1 MPVGVT
7 EFYLDI
13 DLTTQSIVSHS
24 NVDMNGNYIFG
35 VLDPVN
41 PLDAAN
47 KEYVDSHGGGGQIG
61 ATGASG
67 LKGSTGAT
75 GFTGATG
82 SGFTGSSGAT
92 GVQGTTG
99 PIGATGASGL
109 QGITGLTG
117 SSGATGIQGP
127 IGATGSTG
135 FTGTTGP
142 IGATGAS
149 GLQGTTGPIGA
160 TGASGLQGTTGPIGA
175 TGASGLQGTTGPIG
189 ATGASG
195 FTGAT
200 GPIGA
205 TGASGFTG
213 ATGASG
219 VIGFTGATGLQGSTG
234 ITGSTG
240 QGATGFTG
248 STGAGGALGYY
259 GAWQSLINQSASADN
274 TDTTFYYEQI
284 GGLNGINVA
293 GPAYTTATFSAAGTY
308 NIQFSAQC
316 FNTGT
321 GSNVGLVAIW
331 LVVNGTQVPGSN
343 GIVSVPVTQGG
354 TTGST
359 ISGWNYIYTFNANDT
374 MELHWATTSHA
385 HVSIGTVLAISPSPS
400 TASIILTIQQV
411 MNLQIGATGLRGS
424 TGPIGAT
431 GASGLQGTT
440 GPIGATGSSGLQG
453 TTGPIGATGA
463 SGFTGATGQGATGLI
478 GSTGPSGGAATYTYQ
493 TSNFT
498 ATANSNY
505 WIGATNVTAT
515 MPLAPAADSYVSF
528 ANGST
533 GPILGFVVNG
543 NANRIMGSTTFMT
556 VDTPY
561 WAFKLIYNGSNGAT
575 GSWNFGT

>member
-1 MPVGVT
+1 
-7 EFYLDI
+7 
-13 DLTTQSIVSHS
+13 
-24 NVDMNGNYIFG
+24 
-35 VLDPVN
+35 
-41 PLDAAN
+41 
-47 KEYVDSHGGGGQIG
+47 
-61 ATGASG
+61 
-67 LKGSTGAT
+67 
-75 GFTGATG
+75 
-82 SGFTGSSGAT
+82 
-92 GVQGTTG
+92 
-99 PIGATGASGL
+99 
-109 QGITGLTG
+109 
-117 SSGATGIQGP
+117 
-127 IGATGSTG
+127 
-135 FTGTTGP
+135 
-142 IGATGAS
+142 
-149 GLQGTTGPIGA
+149 
-160 TGASGLQGTTGPIGA
+160 
-175 TGASGLQGTTGPIG
+175 
-189 ATGASG
+189 
-195 FTGAT
+195 
-200 GPIGA
+200 
-205 TGASGFTG
+205 
-213 ATGASG
+213 
-219 VIGFTGATGLQGSTG
+219 
-234 ITGSTG
+234 
-240 QGATGFTG
+240 
-248 STGAGGALGYY
+248 
-259 GAWQSLINQSASADN
+259 
-274 TDTTFYYEQI
+274 
-284 GGLNGINVA
+284 
-293 GPAYTTATFSAAGTY
+293 
-308 NIQFSAQC
+308 
-316 FNTGT
+316 
-321 GSNVGLVAIW
+321 
-331 LVVNGTQVPGSN
+331 VVNGTQVPGSN

-440 GPIGATGSSGLQG
+440 GPIGATGSSGLQGTTGPIGATGASGLQGTTGPIGATGASGLQG